1 MASVERRERA
11 TADGRVVVRYV
22 VRWRDPQGAQKTKS
36 FGRRAEA
43 ERFRHTIGAD
53 VIRGHYIDPAAG
65 RVSFRDYAD
74 AWLQVQTFDPLTAQA
89 VAIRLR
95 LHAYPV
101 LGDKRMASIKPST
114 IQSWLRGLD
123 ALAWTYRRVIFANV
137 STVFSAAVDDEVL
150 AKNPCKAASVRAPRG
165 EHGKVTPWTRD
176 EVLAV
181 RAALPDRYRIVV
193 ALGAGLGLRQG
204 EIFGLSPD
212 DVDFLRGRVEVRR
225 QVKLF
230 NGNRQAFGPPKGG
243 KTRIVPLPESVR
255 AELAAHLKRFP
266 PIRVTL
272 PTGSPDGPVATES
285 LVISS
290 RERKSLN
297 RNYFNSAHWRK
308 ALAAAGL
315 EPSRTNGCHALRHF
329 YASTLLDAGESIKAV
344 SQYLGHA
351 DPGFTLRT
359 YTHLMPASDE
369 RTRRAVDEVLGV
381 TGVYQ
386 PGKTP
391 ESPQVTGGLS

>member
-1 MASVERRERA
+1 
-11 TADGRVVVRYV
+11 
-22 VRWRDPQGAQKTKS
+22 
-36 FGRRAEA
+36 
-43 ERFRHTIGAD
+43 
-53 VIRGHYIDPAAG
+53 
-65 RVSFRDYAD
+65 
-74 AWLQVQTFDPLTAQA
+74 
-89 VAIRLR
+89 
-95 LHAYPV
+95 
-101 LGDKRMASIKPST
+101 MASIKPST

-137 STVFSAAVDDEVL
+137 STIFSTAVDDEVL

-165 EHGKVTPWTRD
+165 EHGKVTPWTRE

-193 ALGAGLGLRQG
+193 ALGAGQGLRQG

-230 NGNRQAFGPPKGG
+230 NGNRQVFGPPKGG

-266 PIRVTL
+266 PIQVTL
-272 PTGSPDGPVATES
+272 PTGSPDGALASES

-297 RNYFNSAHWRK
+297 QNYFNSAHWRK

-315 EPSRTNGCHALRHF
+315 EASRANGWHALRHF
-329 YASTLLDAGESIKAV
+329 HASTLLDAGESIKAV

-369 RTRRAVDEVLGV
+369 HTRRAVVEVLGV

-386 PGKTP
+386 PVKTP
-391 ESPQVTGGLS
+391 ESPQVTGGSNEGSATSDAHGSLTCWLLPETAADLRDRLWRIAASAAVWRWRVSWTCSGGPADQAEAPDGNDPHPWRAVRLWLWERQ